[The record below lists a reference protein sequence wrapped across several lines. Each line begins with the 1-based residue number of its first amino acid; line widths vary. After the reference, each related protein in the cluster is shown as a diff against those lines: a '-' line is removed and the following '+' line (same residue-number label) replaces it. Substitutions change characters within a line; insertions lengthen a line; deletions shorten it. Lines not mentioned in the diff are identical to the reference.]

1 MGRALEMVILSWVL
15 KAEEEFVTNT
25 GELDVPGGHRESGVQ
40 SQTPGSSSFLSLFFL
55 PSFFLFLPLPPS
67 LSLFSLRPSLLL
79 CFPSFTLF
87 GKKSLGPWGCW
98 NLSDLEVALALG
110 CDQGL

>member
-1 MGRALEMVILSWVL
+1 M
-15 KAEEEFVTNT
+15 TNT
-25 GELDVPGGHRESGVQ
+25 RESDVPGGHRESGVQ
-40 SQTPGSSSFLSLFFL
+40 SQTPGSSSFLSLFLL
-55 PSFFLFLPLPPS
+55 PSFCLPPPSLPSFLLPPS
-67 LSLFSLRPSLLL
+67 ISPALFSFLS
-79 CFPSFTLF
+79 LF

>member
-1 MGRALEMVILSWVL
+1 M
-15 KAEEEFVTNT
+15 TNT
-25 GELDVPGGHRESGVQ
+25 RELDVPGGHRESGVQ

-55 PSFFLFLPLPPS
+55 PSFFLFLPLPPYPS
-67 LSLFSLRPSLLL
+67 LLFFFSLPSSLLL